1 MIYNTRVKTFAKSQ
15 QVTIYKIYS
24 YTVWENFA
32 EQHLTRLTVIPPL
45 GVGDSLGGTPIESP

>member
-15 QVTIYKIYS
+15 QVTIYNKHS

-32 EQHLTRLTVIPPL
+32 EQHLTRLTVTPPL
-45 GVGDSLGGTPIESP
+45 CVGDSLGGTPMESP